1 MAPPIIENKQLH
13 VLISEEDIRRRVKE
27 IGEQITRDYQGK
39 DLTAVCVLKGS
50 FPFFADLVRH
60 IDLPLECDF
69 LGLSSY
75 GSATRTSGV
84 VKITSD
90 LTRPVLDKNV
100 LVIEDIVDTGLT
112 MNYLLENLWTRRPA
126 SVKVCSLLY
135 KPSNTA
141 VDVQIDYLGFT
152 IEDRFVIGYGL
163 DLDQRYRNIPFIG
176 YLET

>member
-1 MAPPIIENKQLH
+1 MPPIVNDKTLK
-13 VLISEEDIRRRVKE
+13 VLLTEEQIAARIRE
-27 IGEQITRDYQGK
+27 LGATITRDFAGQ

-50 FPFFADLVRH
+50 FPFFADLVRA
-60 IDLPLECDF
+60 IDLPLETDF

-90 LTRPVLDKNV
+90 LTRPVGDKHV
-100 LVIEDIVDTGLT
+100 LVVEDIVDTGLT
-112 MNYLLENLWTRRPA
+112 MNYLLENLWTRKPA

-135 KPSNTA
+135 KPANA
-141 VDVQIDYLGFT
+141 LVDVQIDYLGFT

-163 DLDQRYRNIPFIG
+163 DLDQKYRNLPYIG
-176 YLET
+176 YLEA

>member
-1 MAPPIIENKQLH
+1 MAPPVIANKELR
-13 VLISEEDIRRRVKE
+13 VLISEDEIRARVKAL
-27 IGEQITRDYQGK
+27 GEQITRDYQDK
-39 DLTAVCVLKGS
+39 DLTAICVLKGS
-50 FPFFADLVRH
+50 FPFFADLVRA
-60 IDLPLECDF
+60 IDLPIECDF

-90 LTRPVLDKNV
+90 LTKPVGEKNV
-100 LVIEDIVDTGLT
+100 LVVEDIVDTGLT

-135 KPSNTA
+135 KPANTV

-163 DLDQRYRNIPFIG
+163 DLDQKYRNLPFIG
-176 YLET
+176 YLE

>member
-1 MAPPIIENKQLH
+1 MPPIIKDKHLH
-13 VLISEEDIRRRVKE
+13 VLISEEQIRARVKE
-27 IGEQITRDYQGK
+27 LGEQITREYQGQE
-39 DLTAVCVLKGS
+39 LVAVCVLKGS

-60 IDLPLECDF
+60 IDLPMECDF

-90 LTRPVLDKNV
+90 LTRAIGDRHV
-100 LVIEDIVDTGLT
+100 LVVEDIVDTGLT

-135 KPSNTA
+135 KPANTV

-163 DLDQRYRNIPFIG
+163 DLDQYYRNLPYIG
-176 YLET
+176 YLEA